1 MLAVGR
7 QASFIIVIVVL
18 CFTLVVGKFQN
29 SARAKDEDSR
39 SPSGPALHA
48 ALEKVQLAYDKP
60 MNEYVQEVGAYNMQ
74 CASLGL
80 ACACLFNFCMTTIL
94 PFVLHKG
101 YWRAAA
107 AMGQGDP
114 HAKHKLHRSFSDILA
129 QSFYRVFYD
138 CFSVWAS
145 LWLLPRRLR
154 RSYGSGMV

>member
-60 MNEYVQEVGAYNMQ
+60 MYEYVQEVGA
-74 CASLGL
+74 
-80 ACACLFNFCMTTIL
+80 
-94 PFVLHKG
+94 
-101 YWRAAA
+101 
-107 AMGQGDP
+107 
-114 HAKHKLHRSFSDILA
+114 
-129 QSFYRVFYD
+129 
-138 CFSVWAS
+138 
-145 LWLLPRRLR
+145 
-154 RSYGSGMV
+154 